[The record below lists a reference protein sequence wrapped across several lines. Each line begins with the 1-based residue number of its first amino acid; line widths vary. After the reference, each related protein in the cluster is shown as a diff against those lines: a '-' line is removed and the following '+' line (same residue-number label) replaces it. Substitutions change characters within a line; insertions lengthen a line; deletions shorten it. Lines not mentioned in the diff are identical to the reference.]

1 MGNKFNRSRASVVRN
16 NFLTNTTN
24 RYCMKL
30 PIKNMVSTRCIM
42 AVKQVLDNMHISYN
56 AVVLGE
62 VDINDNLSAVRYEQ
76 LKRGLEAIGL
86 ELISDK
92 KTLLIEKI
100 KNSIM
105 ELVHYSEEPINKKYS
120 CFLSEKLKYDYT
132 YLSNLFKKSKGIC
145 IEDYIIAHKIEK
157 VKQLLAYS
165 NMNLT
170 EISYYMN
177 YSSVGHL
184 SNQFKKVTGITTR
197 HFKQQAQKQF
207 IPLEV
212 L

>member
-1 MGNKFNRSRASVVRN
+1 
-16 NFLTNTTN
+16 
-24 RYCMKL
+24 
-30 PIKNMVSTRCIM
+30 M
-42 AVKQVLDNMHISYN
+42 AVKQVLDSLHIAYE
-56 AVVLGE
+56 AVMLGE
-62 VDINDNLSAVRYEQ
+62 VEVNDNLSSAKYEQ
-76 LKRGLEAIGL
+76 LKRELETIGL

-100 KNSIM
+100 KNSIL
-105 ELVHYSEEPINKKYS
+105 ELVHYTDEPINKKYS

-170 EISYYMN
+170 EISYHMN

-197 HFKQQAQKQF
+197 HFKQQTHKQF

>member
-1 MGNKFNRSRASVVRN
+1 
-16 NFLTNTTN
+16 
-24 RYCMKL
+24 MKL
-30 PIKNMVSTRCIM
+30 PIKNMVSNRCIM
-42 AVKQVLDNMHISYN
+42 AVKQLLGDLKIPYVD
-56 AVVLGE
+56 VELGE
-62 VDINDNLSAVRYEQ
+62 VELESVLTPGKQDQ
-76 LKRGLEAIGL
+76 LQKALLGIGL

-92 KTLLIEKI
+92 KTMLIEKI
-100 KNSIM
+100 KNSIL
-105 ELVHYSEEPINKKYS
+105 ELVHYSDEPVTKKYS

-145 IEDYIIAHKIEK
+145 IEDYIIAHKIER
-157 VKQLLAYS
+157 VKQLLVYS

-170 EISYYMN
+170 EISYHLN

-184 SNQFKKVTGITTR
+184 SNQFKKVTGVTTR
-197 HFKQQAQKQF
+197 HFKQLEHKKF

>member
-1 MGNKFNRSRASVVRN
+1 
-16 NFLTNTTN
+16 
-24 RYCMKL
+24 MKVA
-30 PIKNMVSTRCIM
+30 IKNMVSNRCIL
-42 AVKQVLDNMHISYN
+42 AVKQLLANLQIPYTEVR
-56 AVVLGE
+56 LGE
-62 VDINDNLSAVRYEQ
+62 IEFRDCISQGKESQ
-76 LKRGLEAIGL
+76 LRRGLEEIGL

-100 KNSIM
+100 KNSIL
-105 ELVHYSEEPINKKYS
+105 ELVHYTDEPITKKYS

-157 VKQLLAYS
+157 VKQLLIYS

-170 EISYYMN
+170 EISYHMN

-197 HFKQQAQKQF
+197 RFKQQENKQF
-207 IPLEV
+207 IPLEI

>member
-1 MGNKFNRSRASVVRN
+1 VELSQQGLSDRVGTL
-16 NFLTNTTN
+16 FLGMRKN
-24 RYCMKL
+24 YCMKL
-30 PIKNMVSTRCIM
+30 LIKNMVSSRCIL
-42 AVKQVLDNMHISYN
+42 AVKHLMGELNIPYTEVK
-56 AVVLGE
+56 LGE
-62 VDINDNLSAVRYEQ
+62 IEITSTVSVHKQEQ
-76 LKRGLEAIGL
+76 LKQGLVSIGL
-86 ELISDK
+86 ELITDK
-92 KTLLIEKI
+92 KSMLIEKI

-105 ELVHYSEEPINKKYS
+105 ELVHYSDEPVTKKYS

-145 IEDYIIAHKIEK
+145 IEDYIIAHKIER
-157 VKQLLAYS
+157 VKQLLVYS

-170 EISYYMN
+170 EISYYLN

-197 HFKQQAQKQF
+197 DFKQLENKKF